1 MAELFHVN
9 DTVVYGT
16 TGVCLI
22 TDISEKE
29 FYGKK
34 IKYYTLKPI
43 YQKASVIFVPM
54 NNAKLKSKMRPVLS
68 ATEIYSIIRSFSD
81 VEEGWIENDNARR
94 ERFSEIL
101 KSGERKDL
109 VRMIK
114 SLCAHRETQK
124 ENGRKLHASDER
136 ILNEAQKLLYEEFA
150 HVLKIEPEQVLSL
163 ILNEISVEEKDNTN
177 YTALK

>member
-1 MAELFHVN
+1 MFHVN

-22 TDISEKE
+22 TDISEKD

-54 NNAKLKSKMRPVLS
+54 NNTKLKSKMRPLLTAS
-68 ATEIYSIIRSFSD
+68 EINSIIHSLSD

-101 KSGERKDL
+101 KSGDRKDI

-114 SLCAHRETQK
+114 SLYAHREIQK
-124 ENGRKLHASDER
+124 ENGRKLHAPDER
-136 ILNEAQKLLYEEFA
+136 ILNDAQQLLHEEFA
-150 HVLKIEPEQVLSL
+150 HVLKIEPEQVLPL
-163 ILNEISVEEKDNTN
+163 ILNEICVEEKDNAN
-177 YTALK
+177 